1 MSGHNKWS
9 TIKHKKAREDAKR
22 GKVFTKI
29 IREITVA
36 AREGGGDIDANPRLR
51 AAVAA
56 AKGANMPADNLK
68 RAIQRGTGE
77 LPGVT
82 YEEVRYEGYGP
93 GGVAMMIETMTDNR
107 NRTTPEVRHLFS
119 KHGGNLGENGSVGWL
134 FTRKGL
140 ILVRRTDDLSEDDLM
155 EAVLEAGGE
164 DLDTEDD
171 EFFRI
176 YTAPD
181 ELHQVKDGLEAEGVT
196 VDGAEFDMEPS
207 TTVSLDGKQAQQMIR
222 LMEAFED
229 HDDVQ
234 NVWANFDIDESVLD
248 EVQSN

>member
-22 GKVFTKI
+22 GKAFTKI
-29 IREITVA
+29 IREITVS
-36 AREGGGDIDANPRLR
+36 AREGGGDPDSNPRLR

-56 AKGANMPADNLK
+56 AKAANMPSDNVT

-82 YEEVRYEGYGP
+82 YEEVQYEGYGP
-93 GGVAMMIETMTDNR
+93 GGVAVLLQTMTDNR

-119 KHGGNLGENGSVGWL
+119 KHGGNLGENGCVSWL

-140 ILVRRTDDLSEDDLM
+140 ILIPRDGAPGEDELM
-155 EAVLEAGGE
+155 EIALEVGAE
-164 DLDTEDD
+164 DLDTDD
-171 EFFRI
+171 REYFRV

-181 ELHQVKDGLEAEGVT
+181 ELHQVKDALEANGVQPEA
-196 VDGAEFDMEPS
+196 AEFDMEPS
-207 TTVSLDGKQAQQMIR
+207 TTQRLEGKQAQQMIL
-222 LMEAFED
+222 LMEAFDD

-234 NVWANFDIDESVLD
+234 NVWANFDIDDDVLAGA
-248 EVQSN
+248 

>member
-22 GKVFTKI
+22 GKIFTKI

-36 AREGGGDIDANPRLR
+36 AREGGGDPDSNPRLR

-56 AKGANMPADNLK
+56 AKAANMPADNLK

-82 YEEVRYEGYGP
+82 YEEVSYEGYGP
-93 GGVAMMIETMTDNR
+93 GGVAVMLECLTDNR

-119 KHGGNLGENGSVGWL
+119 KSGGNLGENGSVSWL
-134 FTRKGL
+134 FTRKGVVL
-140 ILVRRTDDLSEDDLM
+140 IPRSDDLDEDQVM
-155 EAVLEAGGE
+155 EVALEAGAE
-164 DLDTEDD
+164 DLDTEDPD
-171 EFFRI
+171 YFRVF
-176 YTAPD
+176 TAAD
-181 ELHQVKDGLEAEGVT
+181 ELHQVKEGIEAQGISVENV
-196 VDGAEFDMEPS
+196 EFDMEPS
-207 TTVSLDGKQAQQMIR
+207 TTVKLEGKQAQQILR
-222 LMEAFED
+222 LLEAFED

-234 NVWANFDIDESVLD
+234 HVWANFEIDENVL
-248 EVQSN
+248 EELS

>member
-29 IREITVA
+29 IREITVS
-36 AREGGGDIDANPRLR
+36 ARQGGGDPDTNPRLR
-51 AAVAA
+51 AAVTA
-56 AKGANMPADNLK
+56 AKAANMPADNMK

-82 YEEVRYEGYGP
+82 YEEIRYEGYGP
-93 GGVAMMIETMTDNR
+93 GGVAVMLEIMTDNR
-107 NRTTPEVRHLFS
+107 NRTTPEIRHLFA

-140 ILVRRTDDLSEDDLM
+140 ILISRDGSVDEDALL
-155 EAVLEAGGE
+155 EAALEAGAE
-164 DLDTEDD
+164 DFDSEDP
-171 EFFRI
+171 EYFRVF
-176 YTAPD
+176 TAPD
-181 ELHQVKDGLEAEGVT
+181 ELHQVKEAIEAGGVT
-196 VDGAEFDMEPS
+196 VETAAFDMEPS
-207 TTVSLDGKQAQQMIR
+207 TTVNLEGKQAQQMIR

-234 NVWANFDIDESVLD
+234 EVWANFDVDEEVLA
-248 EVQSN
+248 QM

>member
-29 IREITVA
+29 IREITVS
-36 AREGGGDIDANPRLR
+36 ARHGGDVDSNPRLR
-51 AAVAA
+51 AAIAA
-56 AKGANMPADNLK
+56 AKSANMPADNMK

-82 YEEVRYEGYGP
+82 YEEMSYEGYGP
-93 GGVAMMIETMTDNR
+93 GGVAVMLEIMTDNK

-119 KHGGNLGENGSVGWL
+119 KHGGNLGENGSVAWL

-140 ILVRRTDDLSEDDLM
+140 ILVPRVDDLDEDALL
-155 EAVLEAGGE
+155 ETALEAGAE
-164 DLDTEDD
+164 DFDSEDPD
-171 EFFRI
+171 FFRI
-176 YTAPD
+176 FTAPD
-181 ELHQVKDGLEAEGVT
+181 ELHQVKESLEEGGV
-196 VDGAEFDMEPS
+196 VVEAAQFDMEPS
-207 TTVSLDGKQAQQMIR
+207 TTVELEGKRAQQMIR

-234 NVWANFDIDESVLD
+234 EVWANFDVDEEVLAGM
-248 EVQSN
+248 